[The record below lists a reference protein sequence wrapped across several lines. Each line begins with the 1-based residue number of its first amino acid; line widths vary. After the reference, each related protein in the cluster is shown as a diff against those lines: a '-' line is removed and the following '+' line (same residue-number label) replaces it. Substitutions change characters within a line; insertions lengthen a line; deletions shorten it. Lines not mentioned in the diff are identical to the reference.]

1 MMSTT
6 KTKRISASY
15 GNPLPHTRK
24 QANAKSL
31 LEENRPKPISTST
44 SGRGG
49 GLLRKSKSPRGVTE
63 SCDIVL
69 PPISLKSPKEETKSK
84 LPSVFSGKRLE
95 KRENKQTKSE
105 MACISRN
112 KADTALYP
120 SIQKRLLRKLSSFTE
135 SNDKKCN
142 ESKEIIENAPVVSLN
157 PTNESLSRKLLRKL
171 SSFTASNDESRG
183 CTSEEIM
190 SKGDGER
197 SEISTKRRGEKS
209 GKDVRLLRKITSFSS
224 QDSYMSVDAKN
235 ACAISTGKLT
245 SSLSK
250 RLLRKLSSFSGEEK
264 GKRKDDY
271 MLNIVTVGE
280 PRHQQLWDSQKSIH
294 HQDKHDCENE
304 LDDVNTKSVEFE
316 NEETFRKEF
325 DHINGREFAQVAAVK
340 KTSVMKTFISKS
352 NKNIFTVRGTEAD
365 SDEEFDSNAEEME
378 KIAALVREL
387 ERKEQEEISTRCGF
401 IPDFSPHTSK
411 RRAGITVRKMG
422 DVFDRKAA
430 KLYADELNGDRFL
443 SDDEFDRFSSDGD
456 CDDFD

>member
-1 MMSTT
+1 MSTT

-15 GNPLPHTRK
+15 GNPLPHTGK
-24 QANAKSL
+24 QVNAKSL
-31 LEENRPKPISTST
+31 LEENRPKPISIST

-157 PTNESLSRKLLRKL
+157 PTNESLSRKLLCKL

-224 QDSYMSVDAKN
+224 QDSCMSVDAKN

-250 RLLRKLSSFSGEEK
+250 RLLRKLSSLSGEEK
-264 GKRKDDY
+264 GKRKDDN
-271 MLNIVTVGE
+271 MLNIENLITLTVE
-280 PRHQQLWDSQKSIH
+280 SL
-294 HQDKHDCENE
+294 
-304 LDDVNTKSVEFE
+304 L
-316 NEETFRKEF
+316 
-325 DHINGREFAQVAAVK
+325 
-340 KTSVMKTFISKS
+340 
-352 NKNIFTVRGTEAD
+352 
-365 SDEEFDSNAEEME
+365 
-378 KIAALVREL
+378 
-387 ERKEQEEISTRCGF
+387 
-401 IPDFSPHTSK
+401 
-411 RRAGITVRKMG
+411 
-422 DVFDRKAA
+422 
-430 KLYADELNGDRFL
+430 KLLL
-443 SDDEFDRFSSDGD
+443 
-456 CDDFD
+456 